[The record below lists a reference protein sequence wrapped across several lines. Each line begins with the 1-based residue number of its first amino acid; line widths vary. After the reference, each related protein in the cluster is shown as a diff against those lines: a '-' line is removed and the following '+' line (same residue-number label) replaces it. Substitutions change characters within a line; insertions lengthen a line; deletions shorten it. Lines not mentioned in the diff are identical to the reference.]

1 MQTITNLFV
10 PSDSGADLAEEFN
23 YVKHWA
29 EENRT
34 VINIARTKEIVF
46 KRPNTR
52 LYITRHPITK
62 VQQVSYAKLLGVTLC
77 DTRRIDVHIGEVLK
91 MCSQRVYLLKLLRDQ
106 CFPRRQLNTVLV
118 LSRIRYALPV
128 FMSAEFKGQVD
139 SFLKRAFKCVLL

>member
-52 LYITRHPITK
+52 LYITSINQSINQFICT
-62 VQQVSYAKLLGVTLC
+62 VTRMQLHNKART
-77 DTRRIDVHIGEVLK
+77 DRTTRPH
-91 MCSQRVYLLKLLRDQ
+91 
-106 CFPRRQLNTVLV
+106 
-118 LSRIRYALPV
+118 
-128 FMSAEFKGQVD
+128 
-139 SFLKRAFKCVLL
+139 